1 MGAPRREPVFART
14 ERLLLRPGWA
24 EDAPELVAAI
34 AREEV
39 AFTLARLPWPYT
51 IDHATAWLTMPRA
64 SDDASLLIYER
75 GAGSPRLIGGI
86 GLHRHQTGSVELG
99 YWITPSA
106 WGRGF
111 ATEAGHAVI
120 AMARDTLRLRGLV
133 SGHFVDNPAS
143 GSVLRKLSFVP
154 TGVVE
159 SRHCLAR
166 GITLP
171 CATFSLE
178 LEPMR
183 LAA

>member
-1 MGAPRREPVFART
+1 
-14 ERLLLRPGWA
+14 
-24 EDAPELVAAI
+24 
-34 AREEV
+34 
-39 AFTLARLPWPYT
+39 
-51 IDHATAWLTMPRA
+51 
-64 SDDASLLIYER
+64 
-75 GAGSPRLIGGI
+75 
-86 GLHRHQTGSVELG
+86 
-99 YWITPSA
+99 
-106 WGRGF
+106 
-111 ATEAGHAVI
+111 
-120 AMARDTLRLRGLV
+120 MARDTLRLRELV

-143 GSVLRKLSFVP
+143 GRVLRKLGFVP